1 MSTIR
6 KASAAGKRDGL
17 TFVLSDETP
26 DRMGD
31 VIKADGWVLTNF
43 KKNPI
48 ALFGHRSD
56 FVIGNWSNLRVES
69 KQLLGDLDLAARGTS
84 ARIDEVVSLVEAD
97 VLRASSVGFIE
108 LKSEPRNPEKPYAG
122 LLYTKQELA
131 ECSVVAVP
139 ANPNALAVAKSL
151 NISADVRTLVFA
163 ETGNKRE
170 QANHEP
176 DLMEQ
181 LVRLTAVDEWSP
193 RQARETKVW
202 LAGLMKDYPFNP
214 LYKKLHRL
222 MDEVETVRTISLVSA
237 EHGNKGRA
245 A

>member
-6 KASAAGKRDGL
+6 KASVAGKRDGM

-56 FVIGNWSNLRVES
+56 FVVGNWANLRVENTA
-69 KQLLGDLDLAARGTS
+69 LLGDLQPAARGTS
-84 ARIDEVVSLVEAD
+84 PRIDEVVSLLDAD
-97 VLRASSVGFIE
+97 VLRAVSVGFRPI
-108 LKSEPRNPEKPYAG
+108 KSEPRDPEKPFAG
-122 LLYTKQELA
+122 ELFIKQELV

-151 NISADVRTLVFA
+151 NISDDVRKLVFA
-163 ETGNKRE
+163 ATGARRE
-170 QANHEP
+170 QAKGEP
-176 DLMEQ
+176 DLMDQ
-181 LVRLTAVDEWSP
+181 LVRVTSVDDWSP
-193 RQARETKVW
+193 RQARDAKVW
-202 LAGLMKDYPFNP
+202 LAGLMKAHPFNP

-222 MDEVETVRTISLVSA
+222 MDEIETVRTISLVSA

>member
-1 MSTIR
+1 MSIIH
-6 KASAAGKRDGL
+6 KIAADKRDGL

-56 FVIGNWSNLRVES
+56 FPVGSWANLRVENTA
-69 KQLLGDLDLAARGTS
+69 LLGDLQLAPRGTS

-97 VLRASSVGFIE
+97 VLRAVSVGFRPM
-108 LKSEPRNPEKPYAG
+108 KSEPRNPEKPYDG
-122 LLYTKQELA
+122 ELFIKQELV

-151 NISADVRTLVFA
+151 NISDDIRKLVFA

-170 QANHEP
+170 TAKIEP
-176 DLMEQ
+176 ALMEQ
-181 LVRLTAVDEWSP
+181 FIRLTAVDEWSP
-193 RQARETKVW
+193 RQAAEAKIW
-202 LAGLMKDYPFNP
+202 LAGLAKNHPFNP
-214 LYKKLHRL
+214 LYRKLHRL
-222 MDEVETVRTISLVSA
+222 MDEIETVRTISLVSA